1 MKIENIRTVNDLKK
15 TFPRLVEKL
24 EDEILEKLGTMETGD
39 KKILTE
45 GEKRKV
51 RERAKRIAGM

>member
-15 TFPRLVEKL
+15 TFPSLVEKL
-24 EDEILEKLGTMETGD
+24 EDEILEKLGTMETGE

-45 GEKRKV
+45 DEKRKV